1 MSGLRQ
7 ELGLAQGI
15 GLLSTSL
22 LGTGVFAVP
31 ALAALVAGNN
41 SLWAWPVLIVLVF
54 PVAIVFAILG
64 RHFPSAGGV
73 AHFVGMA
80 FGPRMERVTGWL
92 FLSVIPVGLPAALHI
107 ATGFGQ
113 ALFGWHDE
121 QLLLAELGTL
131 AIVWWV
137 GSRGASSSAN
147 LQTLVAVLIVAL
159 IVAIWFAGDITVA
172 DIPFPA
178 INDIDHAQLFA
189 ALSVMFWCFVG
200 LEAFAHLASEFKQPE
215 RDFPRALMIG
225 LLLAGTVYWACTVAV
240 LKFDLWHHLGAAASL
255 PVIVVDLFGKQ
266 ALWVACIIGYLACFA
281 SLNIYIQSF
290 ARLVWSQ
297 AAYKPDSALAKLS
310 ARQLP
315 LNALNAVI
323 LCCVACT
330 LAIYAFNINLDTLI
344 IYANGIFIMIY
355 LLCMLAGCRLLKGR
369 YKALAAL
376 GSVLCLLLLIIPGW
390 KSLYAVVMLAALW
403 LFLPKRRTTTVRS
416 VSE

>member
-1 MSGLRQ
+1 MSGLKQ
-7 ELGLAQGI
+7 ELGLAQGV

-80 FGPRMERVTGWL
+80 FGPRLERVTGWL

-121 QLLLAELGTL
+121 ALLLAELGTL
-131 AIVWWV
+131 AIVWRV

-147 LQTLVAVLIVAL
+147 LQTIVAVLIVAL
-159 IVAIWFAGDITVA
+159 IAAIWWAGDIRVEE
-172 DIPFPA
+172 IPFPT
-178 INDIDHAQLFA
+178 ITDIDHAQLFA

-200 LEAFAHLASEFKQPE
+200 LEAFAHLASEFKHPE

-225 LLLAGTVYWACTVAV
+225 LLVAGTVYWACTVLV
-240 LKFDLWHHLGAAASL
+240 LHFDAFGADKAAAASL
-255 PVIVVDLFGKQ
+255 PGIVVQLFGVK
-266 ALWVACIIGYLACFA
+266 ALWVACVIGYLACFA

-290 ARLVWSQ
+290 TRLVWSQ
-297 AAYKPDSALAKLS
+297 ARNKPQSRLAQLS
-310 ARQLP
+310 KRQLP
-315 LNALNAVI
+315 LNALNLVLGSCVVST
-323 LCCVACT
+323 LC
-330 LAIYAFNINLDTLI
+330 IYALKINLDALI

-369 YKALAAL
+369 YKALAVV
-376 GSVLCLLLLIIPGW
+376 GGVLCLLLLMMVGW
-390 KSLYAVVMLAALW
+390 KSMYAVVMLAGLWVAL
-403 LFLPKRRTTTVRS
+403 
-416 VSE
+416 

>member
-7 ELGLAQGI
+7 ELGLAQGV

-41 SLWAWPVLIVLVF
+41 SLWAWPVLILLVF

-147 LQTLVAVLIVAL
+147 LQTLVAALIVVL
-159 IVAIWFAGDITVA
+159 IVAIWFAGNITVA

-178 INDIDHAQLFA
+178 INDIDHSQLFA

-225 LLLAGTVYWACTVAV
+225 LLLAGTVYWACTVLV
-240 LKFDLWHHLGAAASL
+240 LHFNAFGEDKAAAASL
-255 PVIVVDLFGKQ
+255 PGIVVKLFGVK
-266 ALWVACIIGYLACFA
+266 ALWVACVIGYLACFA

-297 AAYKPDSALAKLS
+297 ARYKPESRLARLS
-310 ARQLP
+310 KRQLP
-315 LNALNAVI
+315 MNALNAV
-323 LCCVACT
+323 LGCCV
-330 LAIYAFNINLDTLI
+330 LSSLGIYLLDINLDALI

-355 LLCMLAGCRLLKGR
+355 LLCMLAGCRLLKDR
-369 YKALAAL
+369 YKALAVV
-376 GSVLCLLLLIIPGW
+376 GGVLCLLLLAMVGW
-390 KSLYAVVMLAALW
+390 KSLYAIVMLAGLW
-403 LFLPKRRTTTVRS
+403 AFLPKRKNP
-416 VSE
+416 

>member
-7 ELGLAQGI
+7 ELGLAQGV

-41 SLWAWPVLIVLVF
+41 SLWAWPVLILLVF

-147 LQTLVAVLIVAL
+147 LQTLVAALIVVL
-159 IVAIWFAGDITVA
+159 IVAIWFAGNITVA

-178 INDIDHAQLFA
+178 INDIDHSQLFA

-200 LEAFAHLASEFKQPE
+200 LEAFAHLASEFKRPE

-225 LLLAGTVYWACTVAV
+225 LLLAGTVYWACTVLV
-240 LKFDLWHHLGAAASL
+240 LHFNAFGEDKAAAASL
-255 PVIVVDLFGKQ
+255 PGIVVKLFGVK
-266 ALWVACIIGYLACFA
+266 ALWVACVIGYLACFA

-297 AAYKPDSALAKLS
+297 ARYKPESRLARLS
-310 ARQLP
+310 KRQLP
-315 LNALNAVI
+315 MNALNAV
-323 LCCVACT
+323 LGCCV
-330 LAIYAFNINLDTLI
+330 LSSLGIYLLDINLDALI

-369 YKALAAL
+369 YKALAVV
-376 GSVLCLLLLIIPGW
+376 GGVLCLLLLAMVGW
-390 KSLYAVVMLAALW
+390 KSVYAIVMLVGLW
-403 LFLPKRRTTTVRS
+403 AFLPKRKNP
-416 VSE
+416 

>member
-1 MSGLRQ
+1 MSGLKQ
-7 ELGLAQGI
+7 ELGLAQGV

-41 SLWAWPVLIVLVF
+41 SLWAWPALIILVF
-54 PVAIVFAILG
+54 PVAIVFALLG

-73 AHFVGMA
+73 AHFVGLA
-80 FGPRMERVTGWL
+80 FGKRLERVTGWL

-113 ALFGWHDE
+113 SLFGWHDE

-131 AIVWWV
+131 GIIGWI
-137 GSRGASSSAN
+137 GSRGARSSAN
-147 LQTLVAVLIVAL
+147 LQTLVAILIVAL
-159 IVAIWFAGDITVA
+159 IAAIWLVGDITLTA
-172 DIPFPA
+172 IPFPA
-178 INDIDHAQLFA
+178 LTDVDSSQLFA

-225 LLLAGTVYWACTVAV
+225 LLLAGTVYWACTVLV
-240 LKFDLWHHLGAAASL
+240 LHFNAFAADKAAAASL
-255 PVIVVDLFGKQ
+255 PGMVVQLFGLK
-266 ALWVACIIGYLACFA
+266 ALWVACVIGYLACFA

-297 AAYKPDSALAKLS
+297 ALDKPESRLARLS
-310 ARQLP
+310 KRQLP
-315 LNALNAVI
+315 LNALNTV
-323 LCCVACT
+323 LGCCVLSSLC
-330 LAIYAFNINLDTLI
+330 IYGLNINLDALI
-344 IYANGIFIMIY
+344 VYANGIFIMIY

-369 YKALAAL
+369 YKALAVV
-376 GSVLCLLLLIIPGW
+376 GGVLCLLLMAMVGW
-390 KSLYAVVMLAALW
+390 KSLYAISMLAGLW
-403 LFLPKRRTTTVRS
+403 LFLPKRGTL
-416 VSE
+416 

>member
-7 ELGLAQGI
+7 ELGLAQGV

-41 SLWAWPVLIVLVF
+41 SLWAWPVLILLVF

-147 LQTLVAVLIVAL
+147 LQTLVAALIVVL
-159 IVAIWFAGDITVA
+159 IVAIWFAGNITVA

-178 INDIDHAQLFA
+178 INDIDHSQLFA

-225 LLLAGTVYWACTVAV
+225 LLLAGTVYWACTVLV
-240 LKFDLWHHLGAAASL
+240 LHFNAFGEDKAAAASL
-255 PVIVVDLFGKQ
+255 PGIVVKLFGVK
-266 ALWVACIIGYLACFA
+266 ALWVACVIGYLACFA

-297 AAYKPDSALAKLS
+297 ARYKPESRLARLS
-310 ARQLP
+310 KRQLP
-315 LNALNAVI
+315 MNALNAVVG
-323 LCCVACT
+323 CCV
-330 LAIYAFNINLDTLI
+330 LSSLGIYLLDINLDALI

-369 YKALAAL
+369 YKALAVV
-376 GSVLCLLLLIIPGW
+376 GGVLCLLLLAMVGW
-390 KSLYAVVMLAALW
+390 KSVYAIVMLAGLW
-403 LFLPKRRTTTVRS
+403 AFLPKRKNP
-416 VSE
+416 